1 MTPSPV
7 QKSTILPESE
17 LLFKIREQD
26 TPTITAKIKAL
37 KLISKISN
45 TEVVLL
51 VAKAMIF

>member
-1 MTPSPV
+1 MTPTPV